1 MMNREEFIQAL
12 ADSSTLGHAST
23 GLENVLKHFPY
34 CQSLQMLYFLWL
46 LQHNDIRYHNRL
58 RIAAAYVPDRGVLK
72 DHVEQLELTNQK
84 TEEIA
89 KPDDIVTT
97 HHVDNMKPELQPEVP
112 ANQQQEIQHQPNI
125 VAGENEKDSDGTL
138 ADITAETK
146 GDQLSPQQEKSKSEL
161 IDKFIKNAPRLRTRS
176 DFFNPNDY
184 AKASAIDRDDIISE
198 TLALIYLKQGNAEK
212 AIKIY
217 EKLILKVP
225 DKSTYFAAQIEKIKG
240 NSNLNN

>member
-1 MMNREEFIQAL
+1 MNREEFIQAL
-12 ADSSTLGHAST
+12 ADTSTVGDAST

-46 LQHNDIRYHNRL
+46 LQHSDIRYHNRL

-84 TEEIA
+84 TEDITQPDETVIKQHVA
-89 KPDDIVTT
+89 KPE
-97 HHVDNMKPELQPEVP
+97 PELQPEVSEIP
-112 ANQQQEIQHQPNI
+112 QQQMQLQPDDT
-125 VAGENEKDSDGTL
+125 AGENEKNSDDTL
-138 ADITAETK
+138 ADNTAEASE
-146 GDQLSPQQEKSKSEL
+146 DQLLSLQQKSKSEL

-198 TLALIYLKQGNAEK
+198 TLALIYLKQGSAEK

-225 DKSTYFAAQIEKIKG
+225 DKSAYFAAQIEKIKG

>member
-1 MMNREEFIQAL
+1 MNREEFTQAL
-12 ADSSTLGHAST
+12 ADTSTLGDAAN

-46 LQHNDIRYHNRL
+46 LQHSDIRYHNRL

-84 TEEIA
+84 TEAIA
-89 KPDDIVTT
+89 QPNDAVTT
-97 HHVDNMKPELQPEVP
+97 IHVEKPKPELQPEAP
-112 ANQQQEIQHQPNI
+112 AIPQKQTQHQPDN
-125 VAGENEKDSDGTL
+125 VAGENEKDSDDALT
-138 ADITAETK
+138 DNTAEASE
-146 GDQLSPQQEKSKSEL
+146 DQLLSLQQKSKSEL

-198 TLALIYLKQGNAEK
+198 TLALIYLKQGSAEK

-225 DKSTYFAAQIEKIKG
+225 DKSAYFAAQIEKIKG

>member
-1 MMNREEFIQAL
+1 MNREEFTQAL
-12 ADSSTLGHAST
+12 RDTSTLGDSAL
-23 GLENVLKHFPY
+23 GLEDVLKHFPY

-46 LQHNDIRYHNRL
+46 LQRSDVRYHNRL
-58 RIAAAYVPDRGVLK
+58 RMAAAYVADRGVLK
-72 DHVEQLELTNQK
+72 DHVERLELMHQK
-84 TEEIA
+84 PADVVAHEDSTGEDVGNLQPER
-89 KPDDIVTT
+89 P
-97 HHVDNMKPELQPEVP
+97 PELQSRMK
-112 ANQQQEIQHQPNI
+112 QEAFQ
-125 VAGENEKDSDGTL
+125 ENSDGEKSNREIP
-138 ADITAETK
+138 ADTVADNTAEKSSTIPPGK
-146 GDQLSPQQEKSKSEL
+146 QQKSKAEL

-198 TLALIYLKQGNAEK
+198 TLALIYLKQGNDEK

-225 DKSTYFAAQIEKIKG
+225 EKSTYFAAQIEKIKK